1 MTGVSPQPFF
11 PNTLLVPLAKTSDH
25 IPCGANGYKIPE
37 AIIFRFENYWIAHRG
52 FLDVVQSPWSREVRA
67 TSSPAI
73 IVAKFK
79 NVRSALKRWSKI
91 ISRLNYL
98 IWNCNEVVEVLDLPE
113 EQRNSFPVGK
123 KHEEDYQTTNRQ
135 VAEIQ
140 KWFLAAKI

>member
-1 MTGVSPQPFF
+1 
-11 PNTLLVPLAKTSDH
+11 
-25 IPCGANGYKIPE
+25 
-37 AIIFRFENYWIAHRG
+37 
-52 FLDVVQSPWSREVRA
+52 
-67 TSSPAI
+67 
-73 IVAKFK
+73 VAKFK

>member
-1 MTGVSPQPFF
+1 VFHHNLFF
-11 PNTLLVPLAKTSDH
+11 PILCWYLWLRLLIIFLAVQIGT
-25 IPCGANGYKIPE
+25 KIPE